1 MLAQGDRIAKVT
13 LCATEHAGSRAI
25 GLDWCLIMRRLHLCA
40 LPFLAATLAPAQQ
53 ALPVAIVGLTHGHVQ
68 GFLHNLSH
76 HQEVV
81 LVGISEPDE
90 ALRAEYERQFHL
102 DHKLF
107 FASEETMLKSTHPKA
122 ILVYTA
128 PAGHLA
134 AIRVAAPMGIAAM
147 VEKPLATTVE
157 DALTIQKLSEDNRVP
172 VLTNYETT
180 WYASN
185 AEATKMYGAGKIGA
199 MRRMVFHDGHEGP
212 KEIGVAPE
220 FLGFLTDA
228 KQNGGGALFDF
239 GCYGADLAMV
249 LMKGQLPLSV
259 TAITHTDKPAVYPTI
274 DDDSTILL
282 QYPAAVADI
291 EGSWNWPFQRK
302 DMELYG
308 ATGYIDT
315 VYVSTEI
322 TDHLRLRL
330 PGEATEHAELAPAL
344 VAPENDPLTY
354 LVAVLDGKLKP
365 EHDLTSLD
373 TNVSVVRILDAARRS
388 AAEKRTIAL
397 GAAQ

>member
-1 MLAQGDRIAKVT
+1 MRSLRLLALAAVSSTCLAQ
-13 LCATEHAGSRAI
+13 
-25 GLDWCLIMRRLHLCA
+25 
-40 LPFLAATLAPAQQ
+40 AP
-53 ALPVAIVGLTHGHVQ
+53 LPVAIVGLTHGHVQ
-68 GFLHNLSH
+68 GFLHNLPNH
-76 HQEVV
+76 HEVT
-81 LVGISEPDE
+81 LVGISEPDA
-90 ALRAEYERQFHL
+90 ALRAKYEQQFHL
-102 DHKLF
+102 DHALF
-107 FASEETMLKSTHPKA
+107 FSSEQAMLTATHPKA

-134 AIRVAAPMGIAAM
+134 AIQVAAPMGVAAM
-147 VEKPLATTVE
+147 VEKPLATTVD
-157 DALTIQKLSEDNRVP
+157 DALAIQKLSVNHHVP

-185 AEATKMYGAGKIGA
+185 AEATKMYDDGKIGA
-199 MRRMVFHDGHEGP
+199 MRRMVFHDGHKGP
-212 KEIGVAPE
+212 KEIGVDPE

-239 GCYGADLAMV
+239 GCYGADLATV
-249 LMKGQLPLSV
+249 LMKGAAPLSV

-282 QYPAAVADI
+282 QYQAAVADI
-291 EGSWNWPFQRK
+291 EGSWNWPFDRK

-308 ATGYIDT
+308 ATGYIDMA
-315 VYVSTEI
+315 YVSTQV

-330 PGEATEHAELAPAL
+330 PGEGMEHAELAPAL

-354 LVAVLDGKLKP
+354 LVAVMNGTLKP

-373 TNVSVVRILDAARRS
+373 TNVTVVRILDAARRS
-388 AAEKRTIAL
+388 AAEKRTISL
-397 GAAQ
+397 GAAK

>member
-1 MLAQGDRIAKVT
+1 M
-13 LCATEHAGSRAI
+13 
-25 GLDWCLIMRRLHLCA
+25 MRRLSLLTLSLFA
-40 LPFLAATLAPAQQ
+40 VPFARAQQ
-53 ALPVAIVGLTHGHVQ
+53 PTPVAIVGLTHGHVQ
-68 GFLHNLSH
+68 GFLHNLSNH
-76 HQEVV
+76 HEVA
-81 LVGISEPDE
+81 LVGISEPDDT
-90 ALRAEYERQFHL
+90 LRAKYERQFHL

-107 FASEETMLKSTHPKA
+107 YASEEAMLTATHPKA

-134 AIRVAAPMGIAAM
+134 AIKIAAPMGIAAM

-157 DALTIQKLSEDNRVP
+157 DALAIETLSRDHHVP

-185 AEATKMYGAGKIGA
+185 AEATKMYDAGKIGA
-199 MRRMVFHDGHEGP
+199 MRRMVFHDGHKGP
-212 KEIGVAPE
+212 KEIGVDPE

-239 GCYGADLAMV
+239 GCYGADLATV

-274 DDDSTILL
+274 DDDSTILV
-282 QYPAAVADI
+282 QYPSAVADI
-291 EGSWNWPFQRK
+291 EGSWNWPFDRK

-315 VYVSTEI
+315 VYVSTQV

-330 PGEATEHAELAPAL
+330 PGETAEHTEQAPAL
-344 VAPENDPLTY
+344 VPPQSDPLAY
-354 LVAVLDGKLKP
+354 LVAVLDGTLRP

-373 TNVSVVRILDAARRS
+373 TNVTVVRILDAARRS
-388 AAEKRTIAL
+388 AAEKRTIVM